1 MPQPYSS
8 LLMWTSGPWTPGLQ
22 ALSKVV
28 TTTRKTKERKCT
40 FPKMFQSNQVL
51 DRRQT
56 LQAMVSYRSKGK
68 ERQWEKQSRHH
79 TLPSST
85 ACRLPPEFFRISPWW
100 VCCEVTVM
108 VRKMVSE
115 GKTRGWHLSG
125 WDNWDQVTAE
135 GIWVILGSSC
145 CNSMERGPQL
155 REKLEACV
163 HSDSYL
169 ITALFAQM
177 SKLVPE

>member
-1 MPQPYSS
+1 MVAC
-8 LLMWTSGPWTPGLQ
+8 GPWASLRVTLDLQ

-28 TTTRKTKERKCT
+28 TTTRKIKERKCA
-40 FPKMFQSNQVL
+40 FPKMFQSNQGL

-56 LQAMVSYRSKGK
+56 LRAMVSYGSKGK
-68 ERQWEKQSRHH
+68 ERQWENQSRHH

-100 VCCEVTVM
+100 VCYEVTVM

-115 GKTRGWHLSG
+115 GETRGRHLSG
-125 WDNWDQVTAE
+125 WGNWDQVTT
-135 GIWVILGSSC
+135 GRIWVILGSSC
-145 CNSMERGPQL
+145 CNSMECGPQL

-169 ITALFAQM
+169 ISALFAQM